1 MVNYFNEQSQ
11 IKLITLKENIK
22 TLLQI
27 FFLKNK
33 GSHNQTHTTKF
44 IIINI

>member
-22 TLLQI
+22 TLLQFF
-27 FFLKNK
+27 FFLKT
-33 GSHNQTHTTKF
+33 SVH
-44 IIINI
+44 IIKHIQQNLL